1 MFVSLVFLVVFFSFC
16 FAVASA
22 QMVLFY
28 KMLLKLM
35 STFSSGFSQRFH
47 FWLTGQYCNRYWSAS
62 HSQTFWTQVSFC
74 QSKEKKSQKCEIFLF
89 LYKHPLLWT
98 SDVWTGIRSVA
109 GCLFLNRTTHWEQLC
124 CVSFFFLWTFFMT
137 LQFITQQLVTHSSSF
152 LQLRSSVCRWFLVG
166 RRINIWCV
174 T

>member
-1 MFVSLVFLVVFFSFC
+1 MQKHVCKFSFLVF

-74 QSKEKKSQKCEIFLF
+74 QSKEKKAKNVRFLF
-89 LYKHPLLWT
+89 SCTNILFCERQTSEQASDRLPVVCFWT
-98 SDVWTGIRSVA
+98 EPHTESNYVV
-109 GCLFLNRTTHWEQLC
+109 FL
-124 CVSFFFLWTFFMT
+124 FFFLWTFFMT

>member
-1 MFVSLVFLVVFFSFC
+1 MLCSSVLISLTVCFTLCPIILYFFLVKLKDTLNKILSIMQKHVCKFSFLVF

-89 LYKHPLLWT
+89 LYKHPLL
-98 SDVWTGIRSVA
+98 
-109 GCLFLNRTTHWEQLC
+109 
-124 CVSFFFLWTFFMT
+124 
-137 LQFITQQLVTHSSSF
+137 
-152 LQLRSSVCRWFLVG
+152 
-166 RRINIWCV
+166 
-174 T
+174 